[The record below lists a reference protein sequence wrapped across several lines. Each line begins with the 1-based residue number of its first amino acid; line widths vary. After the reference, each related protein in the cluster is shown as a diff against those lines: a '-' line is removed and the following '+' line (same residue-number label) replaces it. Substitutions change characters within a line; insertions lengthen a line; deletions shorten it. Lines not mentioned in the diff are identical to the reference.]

1 MAELNAASKQL
12 LNDNLVYTGYT
23 VNVKTVAA
31 YIVQAAEKH
40 NIDPNVAL
48 AVYRSEGLTGWQSK
62 VFNNGNRERSW
73 GPYQLY
79 TNGGLGNNF
88 QRDTGL
94 DATNPNNWRQNIDY
108 ALNYAATNPDGWRPW
123 NGFKTTIYFSQGYK
137 AGIGPNATTQPI
149 SPNGTVKPNG
159 SIPGATAE
167 RQLTED
173 EKILAK
179 DPGTPRDAEGN
190 LNKNWYQNDETGE
203 LYYNPF
209 RAQTDAGS
217 NVFANIKQVP
227 SPNPLHDYESYT
239 YNIGLY
245 AISTYEHTRLVNNPE
260 IYRPGPGTLLIAGG
274 GRQIDDASNYLRNP
288 FFIEDFFFENLRLTT
303 TVNTTERSGNSNL
316 VLCDFTIVE
325 PNGFTLL
332 DRLIDAVAGPPIN
345 GQSYLHQPYVLEI
358 SFFGYKDGI
367 PDPALRAHTKYLPI
381 RLVDVKSRNS
391 HKGTEYTIT
400 ASAFNHQ
407 ALSQVYVEVPAMFSV
422 KAQTVGDMLGTGDI
436 SNSLIG
442 MLDHASNRATGGRE
456 FAGKPGYDEVGNL
469 IQPNGLPGS
478 GDPNSQATL
487 NLLSKTR
494 FQVNGITNAINSW
507 YQRMKKNGV
516 TSVVYS
522 KVSVELDPEIRDARL
537 ISVSPNTV
545 QQAAPINPTNSAT
558 NTAQQAAGLNKGGIS
573 FDGTAMS
580 VPAGTRL
587 DKLIDFAIR
596 SSSYIDKQ
604 LRKDPDKRTQPENA
618 QGNQPLKWFK
628 IIPRIK
634 IVGYIS
640 ESNTYSLDITY
651 VVKKWIR
658 TTDYPYAPIGRQLG
672 FVKEYNYM
680 FTGGRSTVSG
690 ANQSNRDVL
699 DLQIDFNILYFQ
711 PFTVFKEKDQI
722 NSTAAGIYDKNQPG
736 YPDTGISSATRRENI
751 FSAYDY
757 GKIGRPSRKYIAKDA
772 QLQNKNSPQ
781 SQSAVT
787 AADLQKS
794 LMIGSRGD
802 MVNVKLKIIGD
813 PTLIK
818 QDDIFYGQTLEVVTT
833 SDKTPNYSLW
843 TDNGELYV
851 FLNFRSPTDY
861 KQSTGL
867 ANPGDNP
874 YFTAAL
880 WSGVYRIVTVENT
893 FNRGKFEQTLDLVR
907 LLIDDNTRATDFS
920 TVGQRYNTFTNGG
933 FPQVPAALPSRFSG
947 PNIVKAGTA
956 GLEVG
961 MSSVLNAAGAAGG
974 ALVSGLLGQVQ
985 SLAVGAVKNLVT
997 KELNAV
1003 VSKGV
1008 AELKSFINGP
1018 SYEGTAGLAGGQ
1030 VSLASADQ
1038 SGVGAGTYQTDDL
1051 PAGYEGTAGL
1061 EGGQESLA
1069 SADQSGVGDGSF
1081 YNEDLYGDAA
1091 NGITESASQLTE
1103 GATEAIPD
1111 GATEAIVEAGEETV
1125 EAIIDWFNS

>member
-1 MAELNAASKQL
+1 MAELNATSQAI
-12 LNDNLVYTGYT
+12 LNDNRVRPGYT
-23 VNVKTVAA
+23 VPPSTVGQ
-31 YIVQAAEKH
+31 YIVDAARQR

-48 AVYRSEGLTGWQSK
+48 AVYRSEGLGNYQSQFVK
-62 VFNNGNRERSW
+62 NGNQERSY

-79 TNGGLGNNF
+79 LGGGLGNQF
-88 QRDTGL
+88 EKDTKL
-94 DATNPNNWRQNIDY
+94 NAVDPNNWKQNVDY
-108 ALNYAATNPDGWRPW
+108 ALNYAANSPNGWKPW
-123 NGFKTTIYFSQGYK
+123 YGFQKTEYASQGNK
-137 AGIGPNATTQPI
+137 AGIGQDAKTQPI
-149 SPNGTVKPNG
+149 SPNGSAKPDG
-159 SIPGATAE
+159 AIPGATAE

-173 EKILAK
+173 EKTLAK
-179 DPGTPRDAEGN
+179 DPGPPRDAEGN

-203 LYYNPF
+203 TYYNPF
-209 RAQTDAGS
+209 RAQAEADAGS

-227 SPNPLHDYESYT
+227 SPNPLHDYESNT

-260 IYRPGPGTLLIAGG
+260 VYRPGLGTLLIASG
-274 GRQIDDASNYLRNP
+274 GRQVDNASNYLRNP
-288 FFIEDFFFENLRLTT
+288 YFTEDFFFENLRLTT

-316 VLCDFTIVE
+316 VLCDFTIIE

-332 DRLIDAVAGPPIN
+332 DRLIDAVASPPIN

-436 SNSLIG
+436 SNSLIA

-469 IQPNGLPGS
+469 IQPNGIPGS

-487 NLLSKTR
+487 NLLSKTQ

-545 QQAAPINPTNSAT
+545 QQAAPINPKNSAT

-604 LRKDPDKRTQPENA
+604 LRKDPDKRTQPDNA
-618 QGNQPLKWFK
+618 QGNQPLKWYK

-634 IVGYIS
+634 IVDYIP

-651 VVKKWIR
+651 VVKKWLR

-680 FTGGRSTVSG
+680 YTGGRSPVSG
-690 ANQSNRDVL
+690 EWQSNRDVL

-736 YPDTGISSATRRENI
+736 YEDTGVSCAPRRENV

-794 LMIGSRGD
+794 LMTGSRGD

-851 FLNFRSPTDY
+851 FLNFRSPIDY
-861 KQSTGL
+861 DQTTGL

-874 YFTAAL
+874 YFSSGL

-920 TVGQRYNTFTNGG
+920 TVGQRFNTYTNAG
-933 FPQVPAALPSRFSG
+933 FPQVAAALPSRFSG

-956 GLEVG
+956 GLAAGV
-961 MSSVLNAAGAAGG
+961 SSVLNAAGGGGGAGN

-985 SLAVGAVKNLVT
+985 SLAVGAVQNLVT

-1003 VSKGV
+1003 ISKGV
-1008 AELKSFINGP
+1008 SELKSFINRP
-1018 SYEGTAGLAGGQ
+1018 SPEALAKANAEDAARDMEVGSASETAPVEANGGESSVYRGDGQ
-1030 VSLASADQ
+1030 PVAD
-1038 SGVGAGTYQTDDL
+1038 
-1051 PAGYEGTAGL
+1051 
-1061 EGGQESLA
+1061 ESLISSVDPDI
-1069 SADQSGVGDGSF
+1069 SALDT
-1081 YNEDLYGDAA
+1081 DL
-1091 NGITESASQLTE
+1091 
-1103 GATEAIPD
+1103 IP
-1111 GATEAIVEAGEETV
+1111 AEIVVPEAGEVVEEAGEV
-1125 EAIIDWFNS
+1125 VAEAAEAIGDAIGGIFA